1 MNKFKSISFIVLRY
15 LLALFMINAGAQH
28 FIKPDFYTP
37 FVPDFL
43 PFKGFIILGS
53 GIIELALGILLLL
66 KNNLAK
72 YAGLGI
78 FILMLVFL
86 PIHIKDVLVE
96 NPSIGSHKLAI
107 IRLPFQF
114 IFLAWSW
121 GIWNHLKKQNE
132 TSENK
137 Q

>member
-1 MNKFKSISFIVLRY
+1 
-15 LLALFMINAGAQH
+15 MINAGIQH
-28 FIKPDFYTP
+28 FIKPDFYLP
-37 FVPDFL
+37 FVPNFF
-43 PFKGFIILGS
+43 PFKEFIILGS
-53 GIIELALGILLLL
+53 GVIELALGILLVF

-72 YAGLGI
+72 YGGLGI
-78 FILMLVFL
+78 FLLMLTFL

-121 GIWNHLKKQNE
+121 AIWKYLKQ
-132 TSENK
+132 EN
-137 Q
+137 

>member
-1 MNKFKSISFIVLRY
+1 MNNFKSISFIVLRY
-15 LLALFMINAGAQH
+15 LLAIFMTNAGIQH
-28 FIKPDFYTP
+28 FTKPNFYVH

-43 PFKGFIILGS
+43 PFKNFIISGS
-53 GIIELALGILLLL
+53 GILEIGLGVLLVF

-78 FILMLVFL
+78 FFLMLLFL

-107 IRLPFQF
+107 IRLPIQF

-121 GIWNHLKKQNE
+121 FIWKYLDKQKE
-132 TSENK
+132 TFKNN
-137 Q
+137 